1 MFHIYAIL
9 GRLLQTIAA
18 IINKVVD
25 EDRFC
30 SFFYPDRATL
40 LILFT
45 TPSAINNSIIVNSHL
60 GKRNSLAIAGIRE
73 FEGVGAG
80 VVDNVVGNIELA
92 ASLHIDSLAT
102 ISRVTAICK
111 DIVDDNT
118 ITACEVSLVV
128 VVVVEETVG
137 HHKLTIHIT
146 EVESWYTTIDSGL
159 EELVLERSRTLG
171 RSSASIGNLNMV
183 EHHLV

>member
-9 GRLLQTIAA
+9 GRLLQTIAT

-60 GKRNSLAIAGIRE
+60 GKRNGLAVASIRK
-73 FEGVGAG
+73 FESVGAG
-80 VVDNVVGNIELA
+80 VIDNVVGNIELA
-92 ASLHIDSLAT
+92 TSLYVDSLTT
-102 ISRVTAICK
+102 IGRVSAICK
-111 DIVDDNT
+111 DIIDDYT
-118 ITACEVSLVV
+118 ITACEVSLIVV
-128 VVVVEETVG
+128 VVVKKTVS

-146 EVESWYTTIDSGL
+146 EMEGRHTTINSSL
-159 EELVLERSRTLG
+159 EELVLERS
-171 RSSASIGNLNMV
+171 
-183 EHHLV
+183 